1 MLATNEYSKL
11 KTVIVGDATGAKVP
25 EMDASLRCVNYA
37 DVADTS
43 TLPGAGSYPQQV
55 IDEANEDLQT
65 FITFLQGEGVRVRRP
80 DLQHQ
85 PSYYKFCPRDTVFV
99 HGHNVVY
106 APMPLIARKEEY
118 MAYTKHFAWS
128 ESLKEHR
135 IEISRSEQLYNKDC
149 VGNKDILALNEIE
162 PCFDAA
168 NVLRNN
174 DDIFYLVSN
183 SGNHKG
189 ADALQEFLG
198 TSAKVHKIEDVYS
211 YLHLDSTIAFL
222 REGLLLVNPSRIRNK
237 DQLPEVLRNW
247 DIIEAPEPVDIGH
260 HPGYCNSSTWISIN
274 LFSINENLVAL
285 EQHQDNLRKIL
296 ETHNI
301 ECAMLPMRHARTL
314 GGCFHCVTL
323 DLERQ
328 NV

>member
-43 TLPGAGSYPQQV
+43 ALPGAGLYPQQV

-80 DLQHQ
+80 DQQHE

-174 DDIFYLVSN
+174 NDIFYLVSN

-211 YLHLDSTIAFL
+211 YLHLDSTMAFL

-260 HPGYCNSSTWISIN
+260 HSGYCNSSTWISIN